1 MAHSYFFSE
10 IKNHGGNG
18 MATRKIINGIVY
30 EKHGECLFYP
40 VFADCQQTELT
51 LWGHRAVEL
60 MEETDPSTLDII
72 NISGLGKT
80 IWTEISNSVE
90 QAYKREYERLM
101 SRSSP
106 EEQLSREYEYRGFAQ
121 RIAWEHLRTCV
132 MWLAAAVREC
142 GSVAETAK
150 LTLFCE

>member
-1 MAHSYFFSE
+1 MS
-10 IKNHGGNG
+10 
-18 MATRKIINGIVY
+18 TRKNINGIAY
-30 EKHGECLFYP
+30 EEHGEGMFYP

-51 LWGHRAVEL
+51 LWRHRAVEL
-60 MEETDPSTLDII
+60 MEEIDPSTLDII

-80 IWTEISNSVE
+80 IWTEVE
-90 QAYKREYERLM
+90 QAYKREYERFM

-132 MWLAAAVREC
+132 MWLVAAVREC

>member
-1 MAHSYFFSE
+1 
-10 IKNHGGNG
+10 
-18 MATRKIINGIVY
+18 MATRKIINEIAY
-30 EKHGECLFYP
+30 EEHGEGMFYP
-40 VFADCQQTELT
+40 VFADCQQIELT
-51 LWGHRAVEL
+51 LWGHRAVKL

-72 NISGLGKT
+72 NISGLRKT

-90 QAYKREYERLM
+90 QAYKCEYERLM

-142 GSVAETAK
+142 CSVAETAK

>member
-1 MAHSYFFSE
+1 
-10 IKNHGGNG
+10 

-30 EKHGECLFYP
+30 EEHGDSLFYP
-40 VFADCQQTELT
+40 AFADCQQTELT
-51 LWGHRAVEL
+51 LCGHQAVEL
-60 MEETDPSTLDII
+60 MEEIDPSTLDII

-106 EEQLSREYEYRGFAQ
+106 EERLEYRGFAQ

-132 MWLAAAVREC
+132 MWLADAVREC
-142 GSVAETAK
+142 GSVAEAAK